1 MVAVMGVS
9 MAVILVMCYVALTSM
24 FDAIERAA
32 VSEKL
37 EQVRTLVRKDSQT
50 LGEVNQDYARW
61 NDSNAFVN
69 GRQPTYMD
77 DNFTAASLRNLRIK
91 AVLVVGAGGEALG
104 IAAALDDSGQL
115 STSLPPAWLKALT
128 GVNALAACASVHDTL
143 LALGPDTLM
152 VARRPVTNSLGT
164 APSQGCLAF
173 VRVVDADYW
182 ADVRQ
187 LTGVRARLADTWVGS
202 TLPWQLPRGDWAAE
216 TALHP
221 LPGVLHIDQA
231 PMLAPYRW
239 QIIGGVTLA
248 LMLVTLLTVGALY
261 ALVHIKVVRRL
272 RHAAQLADRYSVQLD
287 TTVTWPNRGRDEID
301 RLGQSLNELVAQVQ
315 SYVQHSA
322 AHDELT
328 GLLNRHGLE
337 DRLTLLSFHEN
348 EQRTLVACLI
358 MLDLD
363 NFKSINDGFGHELGD
378 ALLRHVAAQLARTV
392 REGDVVARIG
402 GDEFALLLYGIQRPH
417 AMELATR
424 LLSNLRVPLVHHE
437 LQVTTTASMGLAFS
451 DGAGSASDLMR
462 NADLAMYQAK
472 QRGRNVWVVFNEG
485 LQVDA
490 QRQSRLVQSLRLALD
505 QGALQVVYQPVVDVL
520 NNRVV
525 SVEAL
530 ARWSLDGEAISPVEF
545 IPLAEEHGLI
555 GQLGMQVMERACGV
569 LADLRAK
576 GHELTCSVNLSLRQ
590 FSEPDLPQVLA
601 RAVAS
606 HGLPTSAI
614 RLEITESMVADSEPA
629 VLGAMRELHDLGFS
643 FLLDDFGT
651 GQSSLHRLQA
661 LPFQTIKID
670 RSFVVPLQHGDQL
683 MVRTVIDLAR
693 ALNMDVVAEGVETP
707 VQLAQL
713 LELGVTHIQGFL
725 TARPMSDA
733 ALEAWLLTMPPL
745 PIRSNVPEV
754 APRATNPDAV
764 KPGR

>member
-1 MVAVMGVS
+1 
-9 MAVILVMCYVALTSM
+9 
-24 FDAIERAA
+24 
-32 VSEKL
+32 
-37 EQVRTLVRKDSQT
+37 
-50 LGEVNQDYARW
+50 
-61 NDSNAFVN
+61 
-69 GRQPTYMD
+69 
-77 DNFTAASLRNLRIK
+77 
-91 AVLVVGAGGEALG
+91 
-104 IAAALDDSGQL
+104 
-115 STSLPPAWLKALT
+115 
-128 GVNALAACASVHDTL
+128 
-143 LALGPDTLM
+143 
-152 VARRPVTNSLGT
+152 
-164 APSQGCLAF
+164 
-173 VRVVDADYW
+173 
-182 ADVRQ
+182 
-187 LTGVRARLADTWVGS
+187 
-202 TLPWQLPRGDWAAE
+202 
-216 TALHP
+216 
-221 LPGVLHIDQA
+221 
-231 PMLAPYRW
+231 MLAPYRW

-322 AHDELT
+322 SHDELT